1 VPKKQQINFAR
12 NKNKMKTFKSVFQD
26 YDWET
31 IQNKIYQTT
40 VKEVENALAKTN
52 RSLDD
57 FIALI
62 SPVAQSYLE
71 QMAQQCHELTK
82 KRFGK
87 TIQMYAPLYLSNEC
101 QNICTYCG
109 FSLDNKIKR
118 KTLTEVEI
126 ALEVEALKK
135 AGFDHVLLVTGEAN
149 YTVNINYFLQSITQ
163 IKKYFSTISL
173 EVQPLSTVE
182 YEELHKAGVYSVLV
196 YQETYHEQV
205 YKKYHTKGKK
215 SNFDFRLETP
225 DRIGRAGIHKIGL
238 GVLLGLEDWRTD
250 SFFNALHLDY
260 LQKEYWQTKY
270 SVSFPRLRP
279 AEGIIAPNFI
289 MDDKDL
295 TQLICA
301 YRLWNEDLE
310 ISISTR
316 ENQKF
321 RDNIIPIGV
330 TSMSAGSKTNPGGY
344 VVDPQSLEQ
353 FEISDER
360 AAFEMAEIIKS
371 KGYEAIWKDNP
382 YLISH

>member
-1 VPKKQQINFAR
+1 
-12 NKNKMKTFKSVFQD
+12 MKTFKSIFEQYNWDEVK
-26 YDWET
+26 
-31 IQNKIYQTT
+31 NKIYRTT
-40 VKEVENALAKTN
+40 AKDVETSLAKVKRN
-52 RSLDD
+52 IDD
-57 FIALI
+57 FLTLI
-62 SPVAQSYLE
+62 SPAAQPYLE
-71 QMAQQCHELTK
+71 QMAQICHELTK

-118 KTLTEVEI
+118 KTLTAEEI
-126 ALEVEALKK
+126 TLEVKALKT

-149 YTVNINYFLQSITQ
+149 YTVNIHYFLKAIEQ
-163 IKKYFSTISL
+163 IKKDFSIISV
-173 EVQPLSTVE
+173 EVQPLFQEE
-182 YEELHKAGVYSVLV
+182 YEQLHEAGVYSVLV
-196 YQETYHEQV
+196 YQETYHQEV
-205 YKKYHTKGKK
+205 YKQYHTKGKK
-215 SNFDFRLETP
+215 SNFNFRLETP
-225 DRIGRAGIHKIGL
+225 DRIGTAGIHKIGM

-260 LQKEYWQTKY
+260 LQKTYWRTKY

-279 AEGIIAPNFI
+279 AEGVIEPNFI

-301 YRLWNEDLE
+301 YRLWNEDIE
-310 ISISTR
+310 ISLSTR
-316 ENQKF
+316 ESEKF
-321 RDNIIPIGV
+321 RNNIIPIGI

-360 AAFEMAEIIKS
+360 SAAEIAKLIS
-371 KGYEAIWKDNP
+371 SVGYEAVWKDWDKN
-382 YLISH
+382 YF

>member
-1 VPKKQQINFAR
+1 MN
-12 NKNKMKTFKSVFQD
+12 TFKSVFNQ
-26 YDWET
+26 YDWNT
-31 IQNKIYQTT
+31 IQSKIYQTSPQ
-40 VKEVENALAKTN
+40 EVELALTKN
-52 RSLDD
+52 KRNLDD
-57 FIALI
+57 FLALI
-62 SPVAQSYLE
+62 SPAALPYLE
-71 QMAQQCHELTK
+71 QMAQECHKLTK

-118 KTLTEVEI
+118 KTLSDSEI
-126 ALEVEALKK
+126 KLEVEALKSI
-135 AGFDHVLLVTGEAN
+135 GFDHVLLVTGEAN
-149 YTVNINYFLQSITQ
+149 YTVNINYFLNAITQ
-163 IKKYFSTISL
+163 IRKYFSIISV
-173 EVQPLSTVE
+173 EVQPLSTEE
-182 YEELHKAGVYSVLV
+182 YEKLHKAGIYSVLV
-196 YQETYHEQV
+196 YQETYHQEV

-225 DRIGRAGIHKIGL
+225 DRIGTAGIHKIGL

-250 SFFNALHLDY
+250 SFFNALHIDY
-260 LQKEYWQTKY
+260 LQKKYWQTKY

-279 AEGIIAPNFI
+279 AEGIIEPNFI

-316 ENQKF
+316 ENEKF
-321 RDNIIPIGV
+321 RNNIIPIGT

-344 VVDPQSLEQ
+344 AVDPQSLEQ

-360 AAFEMAEIIKS
+360 SAEEISQIIKKS
-371 KGYEAIWKDNP
+371 GYEPVWKDWDRT
-382 YLISH
+382 YSQMH

>member
-1 VPKKQQINFAR
+1 
-12 NKNKMKTFKSVFQD
+12 MKTFKSVFEK
-26 YDWET
+26 YNWED
-31 IQNKIYQTT
+31 IQYKIYASTT
-40 VKEVENALAKTN
+40 DQVELSLSKTKRN
-52 RSLDD
+52 LDD
-57 FIALI
+57 FLALI
-62 SPVAQSYLE
+62 SPAAQPYLE

-82 KRFGK
+82 QRFGK

-109 FSLDNKIKR
+109 FSLDNKINR
-118 KTLTEVEI
+118 KTLSTLEIELEI
-126 ALEVEALKK
+126 AVLKR

-149 YTVNINYFLQSITQ
+149 YTVNINYFLNAIDQ
-163 IKKYFSTISL
+163 IKNDFSIISV
-173 EVQPLSTVE
+173 EVQPLSQEE
-182 YEELHKAGVYSVLV
+182 YERLHQAGVYSVLV
-196 YQETYHEQV
+196 YQETYHQEV

-215 SNFDFRLETP
+215 SNFDYRLETP
-225 DRIGRAGIHKIGL
+225 DRIGKAGIHKIGL

-260 LQKEYWQTKY
+260 LQKVYWQTKY

-279 AEGIIAPNFI
+279 AEGFIEPNFI

-316 ENQKF
+316 ENEKF
-321 RDNIIPIGV
+321 RNNIIAIGT

-344 VVDPQSLEQ
+344 AADLQSLEQ

-360 AAFEMAEIIKS
+360 SAAEIAAIITQ
-371 KGYEAIWKDNP
+371 KGYEPIWKDWDRTFSQKSQVES
-382 YLISH
+382 LKDSSILH